1 MAQKIH
7 AKTSGNSNKLQ
18 SLWTADGFRLYE
30 KLEVWHLIE
39 QDDLLIAH
47 DRPAFPGGNKR
58 AAPAASA
65 GGSAAPAPPAAD
77 DDAAAA
83 APAAPPAK
91 KAKRAPTAYNRFIAK
106 EVPVR
111 PPTCL
116 LRLVVG

>member
-65 GGSAAPAPPAAD
+65 GGSAAPAPPA
-77 DDAAAA
+77 
-83 APAAPPAK
+83 K

-111 PPTCL
+111 PPSRL

>member
-58 AAPAASA
+58 AAPAAG

-77 DDAAAA
+77 DDA

-111 PPTCL
+111 PPSRL
-116 LRLVVG
+116 LHLVVG